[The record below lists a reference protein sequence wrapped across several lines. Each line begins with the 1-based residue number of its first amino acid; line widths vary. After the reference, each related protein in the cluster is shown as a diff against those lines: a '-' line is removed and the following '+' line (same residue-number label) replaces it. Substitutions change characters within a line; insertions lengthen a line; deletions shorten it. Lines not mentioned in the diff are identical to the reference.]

1 MLTRE
6 PIRERKGAERRRGG
20 RVLCEMI
27 SCELGKVIDLSATGL
42 RVKSRGGIKPPV
54 GAFVALHVRWC
65 GGSARLPAR
74 VTRIQRHGMFSW
86 EFGLAFE
93 ELSPEHRSLL
103 SDILRGAAIRRHIG
117 PDLTARRSA

>member
-1 MLTRE
+1 MMTKE

-20 RVLCEMI
+20 RIPCEML

-42 RVKSRGGIKPPV
+42 RVRSRGGIKPPI

-65 GGSARLPAR
+65 GGSIELPSRVAR
-74 VTRIQRHGMFSW
+74 VKRLGMFTY
-86 EFGLAFE
+86 EYGLAFE
-93 ELSPEHRSLL
+93 ELTTEQRALL
-103 SDILRGAAIRRHIG
+103 SEVLRGAAIRRYIG